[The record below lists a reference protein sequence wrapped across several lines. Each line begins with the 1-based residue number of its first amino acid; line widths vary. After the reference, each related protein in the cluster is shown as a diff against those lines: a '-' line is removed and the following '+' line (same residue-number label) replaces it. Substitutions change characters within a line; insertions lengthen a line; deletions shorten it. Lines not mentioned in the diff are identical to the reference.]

1 MSQRPLAFIIPI
13 PNPLS
18 SLLLRGRRADCVG
31 DGRTG
36 SSAPTKGLPHI
47 VLSLS
52 FRAQSAD
59 WRGNPSPFHVNSG
72 QRPPPTFA
80 APRQRR
86 DLIIANP
93 RRVFPKREG
102 RSPPSLVAQGRGIFK
117 GEGRPKLPSP
127 LNGVLWILSFAK
139 ERKYPAGGIPRRGA
153 ELPCL
158 SGKQVTRRRQK
169 EKMSRAGQSPAPTH
183 HLPKASTFLT
193 ATAPQIPRR
202 GAASPPAPPTAAR
215 SSPPRPRCRTPRT
228 WPPAPPAAAA
238 PPGPPRFSAQA
249 RCVPR
254 R

>member
-1 MSQRPLAFIIPI
+1 MRHTCGAMWASPPTYRLPKAYAYPT
-13 PNPLS
+13 
-18 SLLLRGRRADCVG
+18 
-31 DGRTG
+31 GRTV
-36 SSAPTKGLPHI
+36 SSAPTPGFPAANA
-47 VLSLS
+47 LSKP
-52 FRAQSAD
+52 
-59 WRGNPSPFHVNSG
+59 N
-72 QRPPPTFA
+72 QRPKAATYLCRFA
-80 APRQRR
+80 AKARFDNRP
-86 DLIIANP
+86 NP

-102 RSPPSLVAQGRGIFK
+102 RSPPSLVAQGWGIFK
-117 GEGRPKLPSP
+117 GEGRSKLPSP

-158 SGKQVTRRRQK
+158 SGKKVTRRRQK